1 MDARLIDIP
10 IESEDKNKYSVFI
23 KDLQKRISPD
33 DLALQLVSD
42 RLHASLVA
50 LDLDG
55 FTKSV
60 EELSSEH
67 DIEKTDNPFYRLIK
81 EIEGI
86 KSYGLRGGKR
96 LYIGYNKERKV
107 TSRKRKVEK
116 RGMHY
121 YAKDNSFSQENKSL
135 PKEYLDKIICA
146 DSEDLLKKLPDNC
159 IDLVFTSPP
168 YNFGLEY
175 SSTNDDHYWERYFDK
190 LFAIFSQ
197 CVRVVKWGG
206 RIAVNIQP
214 LFSDY
219 IPSHHIISNFF
230 IKNKM
235 IWKGEILWE
244 KNNYNCKYTA
254 WGSWKSPSNPYM
266 KYTWEFIELFC
277 KGSLKKDGNKGNA
290 DIIGDEFKKWVLAK
304 WSIAPERK
312 MKDYGHPAMFPEELA
327 QRVLKL
333 FSFKDDVILDPFNGT
348 GTTTFVAKQLNRH
361 YLGIDVS
368 EKYVDKAKQRI
379 QSGLF

>member
-1 MDARLIDIP
+1 MDAKVIDIS
-10 IESEDKNKYSVFI
+10 IENGNANKFSELMQE
-23 KDLQKRISPD
+23 LQKRISPE
-33 DLALQLVSD
+33 DLSLEIDENSL
-42 RLHASLVA
+42 RASLVA
-50 LDLDG
+50 LDVEA
-55 FTKSV
+55 FTASV
-60 EELSSEH
+60 KELSKRY
-67 DIEKTDNPFYRLIK
+67 DIKKSDNPFYNLID
-81 EIEGI
+81 EIESI
-86 KSYGLRGGKR
+86 KSYGLKAGKR
-96 LYIGYNKERKV
+96 LYIGYNRERKV
-107 TSRKRKVEK
+107 AGRKAKVEK

-121 YAKDNSFSQENKSL
+121 YANDNQFSQENTNL
-135 PKEYLDKIICA
+135 PKEYVDKIICA
-146 DSEDLLKKLPDNC
+146 DSEELLKKLPDNC

-175 SSTNDDHYWERYFDK
+175 SSTNDDHYWEKYFDK
-190 LFAIFSQ
+190 LFAIFAE

-206 RIAVNIQP
+206 RIAINIQP

-230 IKNKM
+230 IKSKM

-266 KYTWEFIELFC
+266 KYTWEFVELFC
-277 KGSLKKDGNKGNA
+277 KGSLKKVGIKGND
-290 DIIGDEFKKWVLAK
+290 DITGDEFKKWVLAK

-312 MKDYGHPAMFPEELA
+312 MKDYGHPAMFPEELV

-333 FSFKDDVILDPFNGT
+333 FSFKDDVILDPFNGA

-368 EKYVDKAKQRI
+368 KEYTDKAKQRI
-379 QSGLF
+379 QSVLF